1 MPPIRRVLVLA
12 VEGTESLDIL
22 GPVEVF
28 DYADRQVPGSYRIDV
43 VGPATD
49 GLITMSNRPPARG
62 RSAARAAAA
71 PRHAGRGG
79 R

>member
-28 DYADRQVPGSYRIDV
+28 DYADRV
-43 VGPATD
+43 
-49 GLITMSNRPPARG
+49 
-62 RSAARAAAA
+62 RSLSQGRAAASMEPKA
-71 PRHAGRGG
+71 YREVPEDIFKKLTNPDGFDW
-79 R
+79 